1 MAKAVIFDFS
11 GTLFRC
17 EDTVSWL
24 RAVLDEAGIAAS
36 DREITDAAAALEA
49 TGGQPGG
56 HTKVDVPSHLTDL
69 WERRD
74 TSAEAHRRAYTAL
87 IAQAALPW
95 PGLVDRLYDRNA
107 RPEAWY
113 PYPDTEPALR
123 LLAER
128 AVPVAVVSNIGWDPR
143 PIFRHHGVDHL
154 IRGYLLSF
162 EEGVIKPDPRIF
174 QRACAVLGH
183 DPGDVLMVGD
193 DPVADG
199 GASAIGCEFRPV
211 PHLPPAERPRALL
224 DAIEDVGR

>member
-24 RAVLDEAGIAAS
+24 RAALNQAGIQAS
-36 DREITDAAAALEA
+36 DDEIAEAAAKLEA
-49 TGGQPGG
+49 TGGQPGA
-56 HTKVDVPSHLTDL
+56 HPKIAVPPHLVEQ

-74 TSAEAHRRAYTAL
+74 TTASAHRAAYSAL
-87 IAQAALPW
+87 IAQADLPW
-95 PGLVDRLYDRNA
+95 PGLTDVLYDRHA
-107 RPEAWY
+107 QPDAWH
-113 PYPDTEPALR
+113 PYPDTGPALR

-128 AVPVAVVSNIGWDPR
+128 AVPVAVVSNIGWDLR
-143 PIFRHHGVDHL
+143 PVFRHHNVDAM

-174 QRACAVLGH
+174 QRACQLLGH
-183 DPGDVLMVGD
+183 DPSDVLMVGD
-193 DPVADG
+193 DPVADA
-199 GASAIGCEFRPV
+199 GAEAIGCQFRPV
-211 PHLPPAERPRALL
+211 PHLPPAKRPRALL

>member
-24 RAVLDEAGIAAS
+24 RGALAEAGIAAS
-36 DREITDAAAALEA
+36 DREIVQAAAALEA

-56 HTKVDVPSHLTDL
+56 HTKVTVPPELAEL
-69 WERRD
+69 WELRD
-74 TSAEAHRRAYTAL
+74 TTAEAHRRAYTAL
-87 IAQAALPW
+87 IARADLPW
-95 PGLVDRLYDRNA
+95 PGLVDRLYERNS
-107 RPEAWY
+107 RPEAWW

-128 AVPVAVVSNIGWDPR
+128 GVPVAVVSNIGWDLR
-143 PIFRHHGVDHL
+143 PVFRYHGVDSL
-154 IRGYLLSF
+154 VRGYLLSY
-162 EEGVIKPDPRIF
+162 EEGLIKPDPRLF
-174 QRACAVLGH
+174 HRACALLGH
-183 DPGDVLMVGD
+183 DPHDVLMVGD

-211 PHLPPAERPRALL
+211 PHVPPAERPRALL